1 MKNNRQIYLMD
12 IIIGCVLL
20 AVTAVT
26 IYPLIYVISMSISS
40 ADAVLKQ
47 EVFLF
52 PKGFSVGSYKLVLQN
67 QQVWRAYYN
76 TIWYT
81 VVGTT
86 INIAITIMAGYA
98 LSRRVFFLGR
108 PAMILI
114 VITMFFSG
122 GLVPLFVLVSRLG
135 LYDTRWAII
144 LPVAVNTWNLIIT
157 RTYMQISI
165 HESLPESA
173 KIDGC
178 TDIRILLSIVL
189 PLAKP
194 IIAVLTI
201 FYAVFHWNSWFSSTL
216 FLSDVGLHPLQVY
229 LRKLLIQ
236 AQLDTAYATETTS
249 EYIAYIEQLKYSTI
263 VVATLPILCVYP
275 FLQKYFV
282 QGVML
287 GSIKE

>member
-1 MKNNRQIYLMD
+1 MD

-20 AVTAVT
+20 AITAVT
-26 IYPLIYVISMSISS
+26 VYPLIYVISMSVSS
-40 ADAVLKQ
+40 AEAVIKQ

-67 QQVWRAYYN
+67 SQVWRAYYN
-76 TIWYT
+76 TLWYT
-81 VVGTT
+81 AVGTS

-98 LSRRVFFLGR
+98 LSRRVFFMRR

-114 VITMFFSG
+114 IVTMFFSG

-135 LYDTRWAII
+135 LYDTRWAIV

-157 RTYMQISI
+157 RTYLHISI

-173 KIDGC
+173 KLDGC
-178 TDIRILLSIVL
+178 TDIRILFSIVL

-201 FYAVFHWNSWFSSTL
+201 FYAVAHWNSWFSSTL
-216 FLSDVGLHPLQVY
+216 FLSDVGLQPLQVY
-229 LRKLLIQ
+229 LRRLLIQ
-236 AQLDTAYATETTS
+236 AELDTAYITETTS
-249 EYIAYIEQLKYSTI
+249 EYIAYMEQLKYSTI

>member
-1 MKNNRQIYLMD
+1 MD